1 MLVQNTVNIKPFTLK
16 THNLEKVK
24 KVYETS
30 NRSSP
35 SATGSP
41 TASSP
46 LPPISPTHS
55 LDETLIVEMLNSSP
69 NVNKN
74 LSNLQ
79 VENKFQLQEGDVSYN
94 DILCN
99 DLSNNDV
106 L

>member
-1 MLVQNTVNIKPFTLK
+1 M
-16 THNLEKVK
+16 
-24 KVYETS
+24 YETS

-41 TASSP
+41 IASSP

-79 VENKFQLQEGDVSYN
+79 VGNKFLPQKGDVLYN
-94 DILCN
+94 DVFY
-99 DLSNNDV
+99 NDV
-106 L
+106 